1 MTNVNHS
8 ADHVLRVMS
17 VQRFSL
23 HDGPGIRTTVFL
35 QGCPLH
41 CPWCSNPES
50 QPMTAVQ
57 RHRRDR
63 CAGCLK
69 CISACTEGCITPGK
83 NGFPEFDREHCIGC
97 GSCEQTCSCNAIA
110 ISGKPVTVGELMK
123 LIIRDKDY
131 YRNSGGGVTFSGGEV
146 FMQPQGLFS
155 LLKASKEEG
164 LHTAIETCGQAS
176 SEWVHKVEPLTDM
189 FLYDIKHCDKDILKR
204 VTGGN
209 LDIIV
214 NNLKELGRTGKVIV
228 RVPCIPGFN
237 NDIDTIRGI
246 YEIAIECGVDTVHL
260 LPYHTLGTD
269 KYPQLSLTY
278 RDIGESLKAEDLEEF
293 VQLGKS
299 LGLTIRTGG

>member
-1 MTNVNHS
+1 MTNENHS
-8 ADHVLRVMS
+8 ADRTLRVMS

-57 RHRRDR
+57 RHRRER
-63 CAGCLK
+63 CSGCFK
-69 CISACTEGCITPGK
+69 CISACPKGCITPGK
-83 NGFPEFDREHCIGC
+83 SGFPEFDREHCIGC
-97 GSCEQTCSCNAIA
+97 GLCEQECPNNAIA
-110 ISGKPVTVGELMK
+110 ISGKQMTVGELMK

-146 FMQPQGLFS
+146 FMQPQGLLS

-176 SEWVHKVEPLTDM
+176 SEWVLKAEPLTDM
-189 FLYDIKHCDKDILKR
+189 FLYDIKHCDKDVLKH
-204 VTGGN
+204 VTGGT

-214 NNLKELGRTGKVIV
+214 NNLKELGRTGKAIV
-228 RVPCIPGFN
+228 RIPCIPGFN
-237 NDIDTIRGI
+237 NDSDTIRGI
-246 YEIAIECGVDTVHL
+246 YEIAIQCGVGTVHL

-269 KYPQLSLTY
+269 KYSQLSLTY
-278 RDIGESLKAEDLEEF
+278 RDIGESLKIEDLEQF
-293 VQLGKS
+293 VQMGES